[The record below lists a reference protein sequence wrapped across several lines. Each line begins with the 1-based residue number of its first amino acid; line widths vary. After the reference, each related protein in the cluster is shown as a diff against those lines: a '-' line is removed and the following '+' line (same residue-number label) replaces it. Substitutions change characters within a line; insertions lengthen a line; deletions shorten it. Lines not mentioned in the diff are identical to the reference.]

1 MAEGSIAGDSTEE
14 LDVFECPHC
23 KETIDTSADVCRF
36 CGAKVDHKAA
46 EQAAHLLA
54 RVDRACSD
62 ASFLRNSA
70 VVAFMLALGVVLC
83 LLRGAAR
90 IILVAGFQNVL
101 LALCAL
107 FVILSSAFPFWS
119 LRWWRK
125 YANLQSGD
133 EEFQSAR
140 VTVRSTG
147 FSATIA
153 LAASGLILCLLLVL
167 RVNHG

>member
-1 MAEGSIAGDSTEE
+1 MSQELNFDGQTED
-14 LDVFECPHC
+14 LDVFECPKC
-23 KETIDTSADVCRF
+23 GQTIDTSADVCRF

-46 EQAAHLLA
+46 QQAAHLLA
-54 RVDRACSD
+54 QVDQACSD

-83 LLRGAAR
+83 LLRGSAR
-90 IILVAGFQNVL
+90 IIPVAGFGNSVM
-101 LALCAL
+101 ALSAL

-133 EEFQSAR
+133 EELQDAR
-140 VTVRSTG
+140 TTIRSTG
-147 FSATIA
+147 FTATLVLATSA
-153 LAASGLILCLLLVL
+153 LIFCLVLVL
-167 RVNHG
+167 RLIRG